1 MTLIKGKVFTF
12 VICAIHQAMALN
24 KDNLHSHL
32 QNNTPVKFSYNHLM
46 SQYIGI
52 CGVSYVCNKSLLR
65 SLNLTE
71 NGPAHDTFCPGCSC
85 ELGCFNNS
93 NVPCCP
99 DLYFS
104 YGVPNCRSTTFTST
118 SAVKLHYQV
127 IDYCPEG
134 ANTKLTE
141 KCTKNRKPSERI
153 RFPPLS
159 NRRLKFLYWN
169 IFCAE
174 CHNVSSAQPFNLS
187 FECEYQT
194 DFNYFSSYEKVIEHA
209 NMKTCSISF
218 KEDINYGACNPDSSK
233 NIISSCNVTGTW
245 DVYDFSIDAACK
257 SAFSLTYNSV
267 FKNVFCYLCNA
278 PVSLSQPLKNTCP
291 NDSSPFAQLCK
302 EFPIVK
308 AATPYKNIFCKLC
321 SLPKTRQFSTKI
333 QFMASPYAARI
344 QYLITLNKELF
355 QTDKESKPPTS
366 MLPPGIARP
375 FDQETLKD
383 IAIKSF
389 AFSGTRFCMQY
400 NLPGELEAVG
410 RPCQCNIE
418 CYKDCCVDYALQ
430 NPAHICTSTQFPPA
444 DVPYGKYRVID
455 RCKRSDFMSC
465 KHPNSGNILDSLP
478 ITDTKSGVTYLNS
491 LCYTCNKRVINL
503 PEESEPW
510 RLNVT
515 CSKFINPDFISD
527 IHVFVN
533 DLKAADCNIQ
543 LLPLINI
550 AQKCDNQAATIRAC
564 NNTGLWPSLDEGIKH
579 ACEQLNANHLP
590 EIGPTRN
597 SKSVYKNIFCQM
609 CNPVKNEP
617 NISSSC
623 DNTTEHFDPRLATSC
638 EMLPAVPMSSRYKN
652 AFCEKCNGYPSLN
665 EEFEEVPKRFVEWS
679 ALLDHLLTGFN
690 RKKMA
695 TYRTL
700 FSLSSYTQEDEPSIS
715 VKTCQSNEYLDRTKV
730 KI

>member
-1 MTLIKGKVFTF
+1 MTLIEGKVFTF
-12 VICAIHQAMALN
+12 VICVIHQVMALN
-24 KDNLHSHL
+24 KDNLRSHL

-71 NGPAHDTFCPGCSC
+71 NGPEHDHVCPGCSC
-85 ELGCFNNS
+85 ELGCFNNPK
-93 NVPCCP
+93 VPCCP

-118 SAVKLHYQV
+118 SAVKLHYRV

-134 ANTKLTE
+134 ANTKLSE

-174 CHNVSSAQPFNLS
+174 CHNVSSAQPLYLS
-187 FECEYQT
+187 FECMYPT
-194 DFNYFSSYEKVIEHA
+194 DFNYLSSYEEIIEHA
-209 NMKTCSISF
+209 NMKMCSISF
-218 KEDINYGACNPDSSK
+218 EEDKNYGACNPDSSK

-257 SAFSLTYNSV
+257 SAFSLTYKSV

-291 NDSSPFAQLCK
+291 DNSSPFAQLCK
-302 EFPIVK
+302 EFPRIK
-308 AATPYKNIFCKLC
+308 AALPYKNIFCKLC
-321 SLPKTRQFSTKI
+321 SFPKKRQFSTKI
-333 QFMASPYAARI
+333 QFMTSSHAARI
-344 QYLITLNKELF
+344 QYLIKVNKDPF
-355 QTDKESKPPTS
+355 QIDVGSIPP
-366 MLPPGIARP
+366 MLPPVIARP
-375 FDQETLKD
+375 LDQETLKN
-383 IAIKSF
+383 IAIRSF

-400 NLPGELEAVG
+400 NLPDELEAVG
-410 RPCQCNIE
+410 RSCQCNIE

-455 RCKRSDFMSC
+455 RCERFKFMSC
-465 KHPNSGNILDSLP
+465 KHPNSSSILDSLP
-478 ITDTKSGVTYLNS
+478 ITDPKSGVTYLNS
-491 LCYTCNKRVINL
+491 LCYTCNKRAMFL
-503 PEESEPW
+503 PKESEPW
-510 RLNVT
+510 GLNVT
-515 CSKFINPDFISD
+515 CSQFINPDFILD

-533 DLKAADCNIQ
+533 ELKAADCNIQ
-543 LLPLINI
+543 LLPLVNM
-550 AQKCDNQAATIRAC
+550 AQKCDNQDATIRAC
-564 NNTGLWPSLDEGIKH
+564 NTTGLWPSLDEGIKH

-597 SKSVYKNIFCQM
+597 SNSVYKNIFCQM
-609 CNPVKNEP
+609 CNPVKNEQ

-623 DNTTEHFDPRLATSC
+623 DNTTKHFDPRLATSC

-652 AFCEKCNGYPSLN
+652 AFCEKCNGYSSLN
-665 EEFEEVPKRFVEWS
+665 EEVRKLGGWVKSDMIFDFKPGFKRNI
-679 ALLDHLLTGFN
+679 LP
-690 RKKMA
+690 

-700 FSLSSYTQEDEPSIS
+700 FSLSSYTQEDEPNIS
-715 VKTCQSNEYLDRTKV
+715 VKTCQSNQYLDQKKV